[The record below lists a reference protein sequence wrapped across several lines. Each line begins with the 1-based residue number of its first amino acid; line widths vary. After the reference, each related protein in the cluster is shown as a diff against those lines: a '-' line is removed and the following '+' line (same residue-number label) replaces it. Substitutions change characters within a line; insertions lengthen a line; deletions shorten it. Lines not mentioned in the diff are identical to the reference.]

1 MNELLNISLGGVR
14 SEPDYRD
21 IPMSAVL
28 GAPSGLPQKFQANN
42 AQLPIWNQ
50 RKIGACV
57 GHASGK
63 KKQNQELDETNSIV
77 AINPRFIYALAKSMD
92 GLIGEG
98 TYYRLGM
105 KVLQKFGAPPEIPG
119 YENDTNLSHAK
130 YIDLKKIPQEAY
142 DLAKKYAIASYAMVG
157 SYLQISE
164 EQLMQAISTGN
175 GALLG
180 VSVGKEWW
188 TNKQGVPSWNE
199 ADLLP
204 LRPPAAIV
212 SGHAIF
218 PDGYEVVGDS
228 RLKVFFINSWSDQW
242 ARVGRGW
249 FWYDE
254 YKPFLVEAWSAVDLP
269 NNYLDTIKQLP
280 DAKTFKHD
288 FNTDLETG
296 HRGDEVKVLQTA
308 LMIDGEFPRDL
319 YAELLKTNELGYYKP
334 NGVTQTAVREFQYKY
349 KVASL
354 PELIALNGRRVGP
367 KTRAK
372 LNQLYGN
379 P

>member
-1 MNELLNISLGGVR
+1 MNEFLKISLGGVR

-28 GAPSGLPQKFQANN
+28 GAPAGLPQQYQAQNS
-42 AQLPIWNQ
+42 QLPIWYQ
-50 RKIGACV
+50 RRIGACV
-57 GHASGK
+57 GHAAGK
-63 KKQNQELDETNSIV
+63 KKQNQELDETQSVIP
-77 AINPRFIYALAKSMD
+77 INPRFIYAIAKSLD

-105 KVLQKFGAPPEIPG
+105 KVLQKYGAPPEIPD
-119 YENDTNLSHAK
+119 YTNDTELTHAD
-130 YIDLKKIPQEAY
+130 YIDLKKIPQQAY

-164 EQLMQAISTGN
+164 EQLMQAISAGN

-180 VSVGKEWW
+180 VQVGKEWW
-188 TNKQGVPSWNE
+188 TTKQGVPSWNE
-199 ADLLP
+199 TDLLP

-228 RLKVFFINSWSDQW
+228 KLKVNFINSWSDQW
-242 ARVGRGW
+242 GHSGRGW
-249 FWYDE
+249 FWYHE

-269 NNYLDTIKQLP
+269 NNYLDTVKQLP
-280 DAKTFKHD
+280 DAKTFKHY
-288 FNTDLETG
+288 FATDLVLG
-296 HRGDEVKVLQTA
+296 QKDNEVKALQTA
-308 LMIDGEFPRDL
+308 LMIDGDFPRDL

-334 NGVTQTAVREFQYKY
+334 NGVTQTAVRDFQYKH

-379 P
+379 S